1 MENKIFK
8 CYAIIDDRVK
18 SWPKPKDITIG
29 KKYPYHMDISTPGGY
44 FNNKI
49 LNDKKE
55 WMVAAVDILVR
66 CELVT
71 TKCKVI
77 KELIAN
83 EKGDIIDIVLSI
95 DKKTFLYCCGI
106 YNTKEYLKIL

>member
-1 MENKIFK
+1 MENKIFT
-8 CYAIIDDRVK
+8 CYAIINDRVN
-18 SWPKPKDITIG
+18 SWPKPKDFTIG
-29 KKYPYHMDISTPGGY
+29 KKYPYSVYISTPDGY
-44 FNNKI
+44 VNYKI

-55 WMVAAVDILVR
+55 WIVVDVGMLVH
-66 CELVT
+66 CKLVT

-83 EKGDIIDIVLSI
+83 EKGDIVDIILSS
-95 DKKTFLYCCGI
+95 DKKTFIYCGKI

>member
-1 MENKIFK
+1 MESKFK
-8 CYAIIDDRVK
+8 CYAIINDRVN
-18 SWPKPKDITIG
+18 SWPKPKDFTIG
-29 KKYPYHMDISTPGGY
+29 KKYPYSMDTSMPDGY
-44 FNNKI
+44 INYKI

-55 WMVAAVDILVR
+55 WITVDVSILVH
-66 CELVT
+66 CEQVT

-83 EKGDIIDIVLSI
+83 EKGDIVDIVLSI
-95 DKKTFLYCCGI
+95 DKKTFIYCCGI